1 MYVPLER
8 TAVVTTG
15 FVVVVVVGVGV
26 GVVEDDVVEDAVVVD
41 ARGAVLFPPHAP
53 SATRNTATANL
64 RNVSRAAP

>member
-15 FVVVVVVGVGV
+15 FVVVVVVGV

-53 SATRNTATANL
+53 SATRNTAIANL